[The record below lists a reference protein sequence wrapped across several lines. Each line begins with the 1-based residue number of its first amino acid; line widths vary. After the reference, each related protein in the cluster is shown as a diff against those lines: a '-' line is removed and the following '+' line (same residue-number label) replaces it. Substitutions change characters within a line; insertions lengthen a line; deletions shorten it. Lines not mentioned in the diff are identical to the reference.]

1 MRIWKA
7 PKMKRKD
14 LLLFLRRKHTF
25 YVQYN
30 QLKILSTK
38 LRIVDLTEVIYHFNK
53 NTTMKKIEIV
63 EHVINNTTISRSQAI
78 QAVDCVF
85 DAIENSLCRG
95 ESVYIRGF
103 ATIKAHTSK
112 RKKARNI
119 SKGTTVVIPAQ
130 RSAKLIISKQL
141 KARMNL

>member
-1 MRIWKA
+1 
-7 PKMKRKD
+7 
-14 LLLFLRRKHTF
+14 
-25 YVQYN
+25 
-30 QLKILSTK
+30 
-38 LRIVDLTEVIYHFNK
+38 
-53 NTTMKKIEIV
+53 MKKIEIV
-63 EHVINNTTISRSQAI
+63 EHIVSNTTISRSQAI

-85 DAIENSLCRG
+85 DAIENSLSRG

-103 ATIKAHTSK
+103 ATIKAYTSK

-130 RSAKLIISKQL
+130 RSAKLVISKQL

>member
-1 MRIWKA
+1 
-7 PKMKRKD
+7 
-14 LLLFLRRKHTF
+14 
-25 YVQYN
+25 
-30 QLKILSTK
+30 
-38 LRIVDLTEVIYHFNK
+38 
-53 NTTMKKIEIV
+53 MKKIEIV

-103 ATIKAHTSK
+103 AHTSK

>member
-1 MRIWKA
+1 
-7 PKMKRKD
+7 
-14 LLLFLRRKHTF
+14 
-25 YVQYN
+25 
-30 QLKILSTK
+30 
-38 LRIVDLTEVIYHFNK
+38 
-53 NTTMKKIEIV
+53 MKKNEIV

-103 ATIKAHTSK
+103 ATIKAYTSK

-119 SKGTTVVIPAQ
+119 SKGTTVVIPSQ

-141 KARMNL
+141 KAQMNRGKKRSDGFSCFSSRAC